1 MTTPRRAVSL
11 LLLAAFFLGV
21 SDPKTSDAT
30 LVHGAVHGLSINTVV
45 NGSAQP
51 APAANQRPPKPEV
64 TDQTTYAGG
73 TFTYT
78 VPEVIDPDGDP
89 LTYQAFQ
96 GAWNTLPRWIRF
108 NSDTRTFT
116 IRPRNAH
123 IGELQIRV
131 SVSDGSLES
140 YADFTLEVTAQPP
153 NRPPTASTLTDQTAT
168 EDESFS
174 YTVPAFTDLDEDT
187 LTYTAA
193 QSNDSALPSWLSF
206 NADTHT
212 LSGTPLESD
221 TPATLTLRITASDG
235 TLSTSATFT
244 LTVEE
249 VNDPPIVP
257 SISAQT
263 AIEGQSFSYQVPSFV
278 DPEGES
284 VTYTATLDGGD
295 TLPAWLTFDS
305 ESHTF
310 SGTSGDADTPATLTI
325 RITASD
331 GTLSSS
337 ATFTISAPE
346 SNQRPPKPEVT
357 DQTTYAGGTFTYT
370 VPEVIDPDEDSL
382 TYQAFLGAS
391 NPLPRW
397 IRFDSDTRTFTFK
410 PRNAHIG
417 EMQIRV
423 NVSDGSLESYAD
435 FTLEVTAQ
443 PPNRP
448 PTASTLTD
456 QTATEDESFS
466 YTVPAFTDLDEDTL
480 TYTAAQSNDSALPGW
495 LSFNA
500 DTHTLSGTPLESD
513 TPATLTLRITASDGT
528 LSTSATFTLTVKEV
542 NDPPVT
548 SNDSASV
555 AEGGTLNI
563 NSSTLLA
570 NDSDPEGATLS
581 VTTVSNPDN
590 GTVSLSEDKATVSYT
605 HDGSETT
612 SGSFTYT
619 VSDGSATSTATV
631 TITVTPAN
639 DPPVASNDS
648 ASVAEGGTL
657 NINSS
662 TLLANDSDPEGATL
676 SITSVSNATNGTV
689 SLSEDKSS
697 VTYTHD
703 GSETT
708 SGSFNYTVSD
718 GSASVTATVSITV
731 TPANDPPVASNDS
744 ASVAEGGTLNIN
756 SSTLLANDSD
766 PEGATLSITSV
777 SNATNGT
784 ASLAEDKTAI
794 TYIHDGSETTS
805 DSFNY
810 SVSDGSA
817 TSTATVTVTI
827 TPVNDP
833 PVASNDSASVAEGGT
848 LNINSSTL
856 LANDSDPEGATLS
869 ITSVSNATNGTVS
882 LSEDKSSVTY
892 THDGSETTSGSFS
905 YTISDGS
912 ATDTAT
918 VTVTITPA
926 NDPPV
931 VGNDSA
937 SVAEG
942 GTLNI
947 NSSTLLANDSD
958 PEGATLTITTVS
970 IATNGTASL
979 AEDKSSVTYTHDG
992 SETTSG
998 SFSYTVSDG
1007 SASST
1012 ATVTIT
1018 VTPANDP
1025 PVANNDSASVAEGA
1039 TININSS
1046 TLLANDSDPEGAT
1059 LTITT
1064 VSIATNGTVSLSE
1077 DKTAITYIHDGSE
1090 TTSDS
1095 FTYTVSDG
1103 SASSTATVAI
1113 TVTPVNDPP
1122 GTPSLM
1128 DQTATTGLPFT
1139 YQVPEVTDPDS
1150 DTLTYNAALGQA
1162 MNPLPLWL
1170 TFDAAT
1176 RTFSGTPRRVH
1187 VATHTI
1193 VVEVSDGSAKSSS
1206 ASFTLTV
1213 VLPPNQAPTVPT
1225 LTDQTATEDQPFSY
1239 TALAFTDPDD
1249 DAITYNATLDD
1260 NGALPAWLSFTPSSR
1275 TFSGTPLEPD
1285 TPATLTIHI
1294 TATDDGEPPESAS
1307 VTFTLTVEE
1316 VNDPPTTPSLTNQT
1330 ATEDE
1335 PFSYTFDAVTDPEGN
1350 SVTYTAILDD
1360 GDPLPAW
1367 LTFDPESHT
1376 LSGTPGED
1384 DVPATL
1390 TIRVTA
1396 TDSGTPPAS
1405 ASATFTLTVNESNDA
1420 PNAGNDTATVAEG
1433 GAVSIAAS
1441 TLLANDSD
1449 PDDDTL
1455 AITAVSDAASG
1466 SVVLSE
1472 DGETV
1477 TYTHNGLETI
1487 SGGFTYTVSD
1497 GSATDT
1503 ATVVITVT
1511 PVNDPPETPSLAD
1524 QVATE
1529 DESFSYTFSTVSDP
1543 EGDGITYSATLA
1555 DGGNSLPGWFSFDA
1569 DTRTFSGT
1577 PLEPD
1582 TPDAHTVRVTAT
1594 DDGEPPESASATFTI
1609 TIQEVNDP
1617 PVMPSLTDQTAF
1629 VDDFF
1634 SYTVPEASDPEGS
1647 TLTYD
1652 AFQGSGNNPLPHWLQ
1667 FDKNT
1672 RTFSGTPLEA
1682 DMATHEIM
1690 VSVSDDLYTR
1700 NATFQLSV
1708 VLPPNRPPTAPTFRP
1723 QTATEDRFFFYQAL
1737 AFDDPDGDALT
1748 HSATRSDSSALPAWL
1763 NFTAG
1768 TGALIFS
1775 GTPREADTPDT
1786 LTIRV
1791 TATDGTETADAVF
1804 TLSVVEVND
1813 LPTANAGLDQTV
1825 GEGETVT
1832 LDGSGSFDPEGLPL
1846 TYAWTQ
1852 TGGPGV
1858 ALSGADT
1865 ASPAFTAP
1873 DRLADDAT
1881 LRFALVVTDASN
1893 ASTADDVLVLVEARA
1908 LLLIIPNPPPTPVV
1922 NPSPTPVSNPPPTP
1936 TGTPPP
1942 TPVANPPTPVA
1953 NPPPTPVATQAAA
1966 PNRTLTF
1973 GSAVVENMTFTV
1985 GQHVETSP
1993 LPSARGGDGALR
2005 YSLSPVLPS
2014 GLRFDA
2020 SSRAITGIPTKA
2032 LERTLFT
2039 YTATDSNGDGASLRF
2054 HITVAEPV
2062 VTVETDGRSK
2072 VTSLLLSAIGYG
2084 RTPEPTPTP
2093 IPPPT
2098 ITWSLTPTPTPSP
2111 RPTATPMPQP
2121 MPTATPSPKP
2131 TVAPTAQPTPTVT
2144 PSPWPTA
2151 PPTPTSTLA
2160 TPVPPSP
2167 MAEAEPGNNKGI
2179 PAWVWVIAVLVLA
2192 VAALSGAITAIIRRW
2207 R

>member
-1 MTTPRRAVSL
+1 MPRWAVSL

-21 SDPKTSDAT
+21 SDPRTSDAT

-45 NGSAQP
+45 ERSVSP
-51 APAANQRPPKPEV
+51 APTADNQRPPKPEV
-64 TDQTTYAGG
+64 TDRTTYAGG

-78 VPEVIDPDGDP
+78 VPEVTDLDGDS

-96 GAWNTLPRWIRF
+96 GAWNTLPRWINF
-108 NSDTRTFT
+108 DSDTRTFT
-116 IRPRNAH
+116 FKPRNAH

-140 YADFTLEVTAQPP
+140 YADFTLEVTAAPP

-310 SGTSGDADTPATLTI
+310 RGTSGDADTPATLTI

-370 VPEVIDPDEDSL
+370 VPEVIDLDGDSL
-382 TYQAFLGAS
+382 TYQAFQGAW
-391 NPLPRW
+391 NTLPRW
-397 IRFDSDTRTFTFK
+397 INFDSDTRTFTFK

-417 EMQIRV
+417 ELQIRV
-423 NVSDGSLESYAD
+423 SVSDGSLESYAD
-435 FTLEVTAQ
+435 FTLEVTAA

-513 TPATLTLRITASDGT
+513 TPATHTLRITASDGT

-648 ASVAEGGTL
+648 ASVAEGATI

-676 SITSVSNATNGTV
+676 SVTAVSNPANGTV
-689 SLSEDKSS
+689 SLSEDKASI
-697 VTYTHD
+697 TYTHD

-708 SGSFNYTVSD
+708 SGSFSYTVSD
-718 GSASVTATVSITV
+718 GSASDTATVSITV

-777 SNATNGT
+777 SN
-784 ASLAEDKTAI
+784 
-794 TYIHDGSETTS
+794 
-805 DSFNY
+805 
-810 SVSDGSA
+810 
-817 TSTATVTVTI
+817 
-827 TPVNDP
+827 
-833 PVASNDSASVAEGGT
+833 
-848 LNINSSTL
+848 
-856 LANDSDPEGATLS
+856 
-869 ITSVSNATNGTVS
+869 
-882 LSEDKSSVTY
+882 
-892 THDGSETTSGSFS
+892 
-905 YTISDGS
+905 
-912 ATDTAT
+912 
-918 VTVTITPA
+918 
-926 NDPPV
+926 
-931 VGNDSA
+931 
-937 SVAEG
+937 
-942 GTLNI
+942 
-947 NSSTLLANDSD
+947 
-958 PEGATLTITTVS
+958 
-970 IATNGTASL
+970 ATNGTASL

-1059 LTITT
+1059 LSVTA
-1064 VSIATNGTVSLSE
+1064 VSNPANGTVSLSE
-1077 DKTAITYIHDGSE
+1077 DKASITYIHDGSE
-1090 TTSDS
+1090 TTSGS
-1095 FTYTVSDG
+1095 FTYTISDG

-1122 GTPSLM
+1122 AAPSLS
-1128 DQTATTGLPFT
+1128 DQTATEGQPFT
-1139 YQVPEVTDPDS
+1139 YQVPEVIDPEGDS
-1150 DTLTYNAALGQA
+1150 LTYNAALGQA

-1170 TFDAAT
+1170 TFNAET
-1176 RTFSGTPRRVH
+1176 RTFSGTPRRAH

-1193 VVEVSDGSAKSSS
+1193 VVEVSDSSAKSSR

-1213 VLPPNQAPTVPT
+1213 ALPPNRPPTALTLAP
-1225 LTDQTATEDQPFSY
+1225 QTATEDQSFSY
-1239 TALAFTDPDD
+1239 TFDAVTDPEG
-1249 DAITYNATLDD
+1249 DAITYAAALDD
-1260 NGALPAWLSFTPSSR
+1260 DGALPAWLSFDATTR
-1275 TFSGTPLEPD
+1275 TFSGTPLEPN
-1285 TPATLTIHI
+1285 TPNSLTIRV
-1294 TATDDGEPPESAS
+1294 TATDDGEPSQSTSATFALTVEEVNDPPATPSLADQVATEDEALSYTFDAVTDPEGDGITYGAALADDTALPGWLSFDAATRTFSGTPREADMPATLIIRVAATDNGTPPATASATFTLTASERNDAPIAENDTATVAEGGTVNISVSTLLANDTDPNDDTLTITAVSDAISGSVTLSEDGAKVTYTHNGLETSSGGFTYTVSDRLATDTAMVVITVTPVNDPPATPSLSDQAATEDEQFSYTFTTVSDPENDGITYEATHANDSDLPGWLSFDAATRTLSGTPLESDTPDTFTIRVTATDDGEPQESAS
-1307 VTFTLTVEE
+1307 ATFTLTVEE
-1316 VNDPPTTPSLTNQT
+1316 VNDPPT
-1330 ATEDE
+1330 
-1335 PFSYTFDAVTDPEGN
+1335 
-1350 SVTYTAILDD
+1350 
-1360 GDPLPAW
+1360 
-1367 LTFDPESHT
+1367 
-1376 LSGTPGED
+1376 
-1384 DVPATL
+1384 
-1390 TIRVTA
+1390 
-1396 TDSGTPPAS
+1396 
-1405 ASATFTLTVNESNDA
+1405 A
-1420 PNAGNDTATVAEG
+1420 P
-1433 GAVSIAAS
+1433 
-1441 TLLANDSD
+1441 
-1449 PDDDTL
+1449 
-1455 AITAVSDAASG
+1455 
-1466 SVVLSE
+1466 VLS
-1472 DGETV
+1472 
-1477 TYTHNGLETI
+1477 
-1487 SGGFTYTVSD
+1487 
-1497 GSATDT
+1497 
-1503 ATVVITVT
+1503 
-1511 PVNDPPETPSLAD
+1511 
-1524 QVATE
+1524 
-1529 DESFSYTFSTVSDP
+1529 
-1543 EGDGITYSATLA
+1543 
-1555 DGGNSLPGWFSFDA
+1555 
-1569 DTRTFSGT
+1569 
-1577 PLEPD
+1577 
-1582 TPDAHTVRVTAT
+1582 
-1594 DDGEPPESASATFTI
+1594 
-1609 TIQEVNDP
+1609 
-1617 PVMPSLTDQTAF
+1617 DQTAF
-1629 VDDFF
+1629 VEDLF
-1634 SYTVPEASDPEGS
+1634 SYTTPEASDPEGS

-1652 AFQGSGNNPLPHWLQ
+1652 AFQGTGNNPLPRWLQ

-1672 RTFSGTPLEA
+1672 RNFKGTPLEA

-1700 NATFQLSV
+1700 NTTFQLSV
-1708 VLPPNRPPTAPTFRP
+1708 VLPTNRPPTAPTFRP

-1737 AFDDPDGDALT
+1737 AFDDLDGDALA
-1748 HSATRSDSSALPAWL
+1748 HRATLSDGSALPAWL
-1763 NFTAG
+1763 DFSADTNAI
-1768 TGALIFS
+1768 IFS

-1786 LTIRV
+1786 LTIRI
-1791 TATDGTETADAVF
+1791 TATDGTETAAAAF
-1804 TLSVVEVND
+1804 TLTVFEVND
-1813 LPTANAGLDQTV
+1813 LPTANAGPDQTV

-1846 TYAWTQ
+1846 AYAWTQ
-1852 TGGPGV
+1852 TSGPSV
-1858 ALSGADT
+1858 ALSGVDT
-1865 ASPAFTAP
+1865 ASPVFTAP
-1873 DRLADDAT
+1873 DGLADDAV

-1893 ASTADDVLVLVEARA
+1893 AASTADDVRVLVKARA
-1908 LLLIIPNPPPTPVV
+1908 PLPILPIVNPTPA
-1922 NPSPTPVSNPPPTP
+1922 PIGSSTPTPI
-1936 TGTPPP
+1936 
-1942 TPVANPPTPVA
+1942 
-1953 NPPPTPVATQAAA
+1953 ATQAAV
-1966 PNRTLTF
+1966 PNSMPTF
-1973 GSAVVENMTFTV
+1973 GSVVVEDMIFTV

-1993 LPSARGGDGALR
+1993 LPSARGGDALS
-2005 YSLSPVLPS
+2005 YSLSPVLPG
-2014 GLRFDA
+2014 GLHFDA
-2020 SSRAITGIPTKA
+2020 SSRTITGVPTRA
-2032 LERTLFT
+2032 LERTRFT
-2039 YTATDSNGDGASLRF
+2039 YTATNSNGDSASLRF
-2054 HITVAEPV
+2054 NITVVEQV
-2062 VTVETDGRSK
+2062 VTIGTDDRGR
-2072 VTSLLLSAIGYG
+2072 VTPILPPAIGYG
-2084 RTPEPTPTP
+2084 QTPEPTPTP

-2098 ITWSLTPTPTPSP
+2098 TAWSLTLTPTPPTQPIPTTAPSP
-2111 RPTATPMPQP
+2111 RPTVAPTPTSTFAA
-2121 MPTATPSPKP
+2121 TATPSP
-2131 TVAPTAQPTPTVT
+2131 PTVT
-2144 PSPWPTA
+2144 PMAKAA
-2151 PPTPTSTLA
+2151 PEDNGG
-2160 TPVPPSP
+2160 VPDQ
-2167 MAEAEPGNNKGI
+2167 
-2179 PAWVWVIAVLVLA
+2179 VWVIIVIALAFTALAGAA
-2192 VAALSGAITAIIRRW
+2192 VAVIGRR

>member
-848 LNINSSTL
+848 LNINSST
-856 LANDSDPEGATLS
+856 
-869 ITSVSNATNGTVS
+869 
-882 LSEDKSSVTY
+882 
-892 THDGSETTSGSFS
+892 H
-905 YTISDGS
+905 
-912 ATDTAT
+912 
-918 VTVTITPA
+918 
-926 NDPPV
+926 
-931 VGNDSA
+931 
-937 SVAEG
+937 
-942 GTLNI
+942 
-947 NSSTLLANDSD
+947 
-958 PEGATLTITTVS
+958 
-970 IATNGTASL
+970 
-979 AEDKSSVTYTHDG
+979 
-992 SETTSG
+992 
-998 SFSYTVSDG
+998 
-1007 SASST
+1007 
-1012 ATVTIT
+1012 
-1018 VTPANDP
+1018 
-1025 PVANNDSASVAEGA
+1025 
-1039 TININSS
+1039 
-1046 TLLANDSDPEGAT
+1046 
-1059 LTITT
+1059 
-1064 VSIATNGTVSLSE
+1064 
-1077 DKTAITYIHDGSE
+1077 
-1090 TTSDS
+1090 
-1095 FTYTVSDG
+1095 
-1103 SASSTATVAI
+1103 
-1113 TVTPVNDPP
+1113 
-1122 GTPSLM
+1122 
-1128 DQTATTGLPFT
+1128 Q
-1139 YQVPEVTDPDS
+1139 
-1150 DTLTYNAALGQA
+1150 
-1162 MNPLPLWL
+1162 
-1170 TFDAAT
+1170 
-1176 RTFSGTPRRVH
+1176 
-1187 VATHTI
+1187 
-1193 VVEVSDGSAKSSS
+1193 
-1206 ASFTLTV
+1206 
-1213 VLPPNQAPTVPT
+1213 
-1225 LTDQTATEDQPFSY
+1225 
-1239 TALAFTDPDD
+1239 
-1249 DAITYNATLDD
+1249 
-1260 NGALPAWLSFTPSSR
+1260 
-1275 TFSGTPLEPD
+1275 
-1285 TPATLTIHI
+1285 
-1294 TATDDGEPPESAS
+1294 
-1307 VTFTLTVEE
+1307 
-1316 VNDPPTTPSLTNQT
+1316 
-1330 ATEDE
+1330 
-1335 PFSYTFDAVTDPEGN
+1335 
-1350 SVTYTAILDD
+1350 
-1360 GDPLPAW
+1360 
-1367 LTFDPESHT
+1367 
-1376 LSGTPGED
+1376 
-1384 DVPATL
+1384 
-1390 TIRVTA
+1390 
-1396 TDSGTPPAS
+1396 
-1405 ASATFTLTVNESNDA
+1405 
-1420 PNAGNDTATVAEG
+1420 
-1433 GAVSIAAS
+1433 
-1441 TLLANDSD
+1441 
-1449 PDDDTL
+1449 
-1455 AITAVSDAASG
+1455 
-1466 SVVLSE
+1466 
-1472 DGETV
+1472 
-1477 TYTHNGLETI
+1477 
-1487 SGGFTYTVSD
+1487 
-1497 GSATDT
+1497 
-1503 ATVVITVT
+1503 
-1511 PVNDPPETPSLAD
+1511 
-1524 QVATE
+1524 
-1529 DESFSYTFSTVSDP
+1529 
-1543 EGDGITYSATLA
+1543 
-1555 DGGNSLPGWFSFDA
+1555 
-1569 DTRTFSGT
+1569 
-1577 PLEPD
+1577 
-1582 TPDAHTVRVTAT
+1582 
-1594 DDGEPPESASATFTI
+1594 
-1609 TIQEVNDP
+1609 
-1617 PVMPSLTDQTAF
+1617 
-1629 VDDFF
+1629 
-1634 SYTVPEASDPEGS
+1634 
-1647 TLTYD
+1647 
-1652 AFQGSGNNPLPHWLQ
+1652 
-1667 FDKNT
+1667 
-1672 RTFSGTPLEA
+1672 
-1682 DMATHEIM
+1682 
-1690 VSVSDDLYTR
+1690 LY
-1700 NATFQLSV
+1700 
-1708 VLPPNRPPTAPTFRP
+1708 
-1723 QTATEDRFFFYQAL
+1723 
-1737 AFDDPDGDALT
+1737 
-1748 HSATRSDSSALPAWL
+1748 
-1763 NFTAG
+1763 
-1768 TGALIFS
+1768 
-1775 GTPREADTPDT
+1775 
-1786 LTIRV
+1786 
-1791 TATDGTETADAVF
+1791 
-1804 TLSVVEVND
+1804 
-1813 LPTANAGLDQTV
+1813 
-1825 GEGETVT
+1825 
-1832 LDGSGSFDPEGLPL
+1832 
-1846 TYAWTQ
+1846 
-1852 TGGPGV
+1852 
-1858 ALSGADT
+1858 
-1865 ASPAFTAP
+1865 
-1873 DRLADDAT
+1873 
-1881 LRFALVVTDASN
+1881 
-1893 ASTADDVLVLVEARA
+1893 
-1908 LLLIIPNPPPTPVV
+1908 
-1922 NPSPTPVSNPPPTP
+1922 
-1936 TGTPPP
+1936 
-1942 TPVANPPTPVA
+1942 
-1953 NPPPTPVATQAAA
+1953 
-1966 PNRTLTF
+1966 
-1973 GSAVVENMTFTV
+1973 
-1985 GQHVETSP
+1985 
-1993 LPSARGGDGALR
+1993 
-2005 YSLSPVLPS
+2005 
-2014 GLRFDA
+2014 
-2020 SSRAITGIPTKA
+2020 
-2032 LERTLFT
+2032 
-2039 YTATDSNGDGASLRF
+2039 
-2054 HITVAEPV
+2054 
-2062 VTVETDGRSK
+2062 
-2072 VTSLLLSAIGYG
+2072 
-2084 RTPEPTPTP
+2084 
-2093 IPPPT
+2093 
-2098 ITWSLTPTPTPSP
+2098 
-2111 RPTATPMPQP
+2111 
-2121 MPTATPSPKP
+2121 
-2131 TVAPTAQPTPTVT
+2131 
-2144 PSPWPTA
+2144 
-2151 PPTPTSTLA
+2151 
-2160 TPVPPSP
+2160 
-2167 MAEAEPGNNKGI
+2167 
-2179 PAWVWVIAVLVLA
+2179 
-2192 VAALSGAITAIIRRW
+2192 
-2207 R
+2207 

>member
-1 MTTPRRAVSL
+1 MAMPRRAVSL
-11 LLLAAFFLGV
+11 LLLTALFLGV
-21 SDPKTSDAT
+21 SDPKTSDVT

-78 VPEVIDPDGDP
+78 VPEVTDPDEDS
-89 LTYQAFQ
+89 LTYQVFL
-96 GAWNTLPRWIRF
+96 GASNPLPRWIRF
-108 NSDTRTFT
+108 DSDTRTFT
-116 IRPRNAH
+116 FRPRNAH
-123 IGELQIRV
+123 IGEMQIRV

-140 YADFTLEVTAQPP
+140 YDDFTLEVTAQPP

-244 LTVEE
+244 LTVKE

-435 FTLEVTAQ
+435 FTLEVTAA

-448 PTASTLTD
+448 PTASTLTG

-480 TYTAAQSNDSALPGW
+480 TYTAAQSNDSALPSW

-718 GSASVTATVSITV
+718 GSASDTATVSITI

-784 ASLAEDKTAI
+784 ASLAEDK
-794 TYIHDGSETTS
+794 
-805 DSFNY
+805 
-810 SVSDGSA
+810 
-817 TSTATVTVTI
+817 
-827 TPVNDP
+827 
-833 PVASNDSASVAEGGT
+833 
-848 LNINSSTL
+848 
-856 LANDSDPEGATLS
+856 
-869 ITSVSNATNGTVS
+869 
-882 LSEDKSSVTY
+882 
-892 THDGSETTSGSFS
+892 
-905 YTISDGS
+905 
-912 ATDTAT
+912 
-918 VTVTITPA
+918 
-926 NDPPV
+926 
-931 VGNDSA
+931 
-937 SVAEG
+937 
-942 GTLNI
+942 
-947 NSSTLLANDSD
+947 
-958 PEGATLTITTVS
+958 
-970 IATNGTASL
+970 
-979 AEDKSSVTYTHDG
+979 SSVTYTHDG

-1025 PVANNDSASVAEGA
+1025 PIAGNDSASVAEGGTLNINTSTLLSNDSDPEGTTLTITTVSSPANGTVSLSEDEVTVSYTHNGSETTSGSFTYTVSDGSA
-1039 TININSS
+1039 TSTATVTVTITPVNDPPVVGNDSASVAEGGTLNINSS

-1059 LTITT
+1059 LTIST
-1064 VSIATNGTVSLSE
+1064 VSNPANGTVSLSE
-1077 DKTAITYIHDGSE
+1077 DKTTVTYTHDGSE
-1090 TTSDS
+1090 TTSGS

-1260 NGALPAWLSFTPSSR
+1260 NGALPAWLSFIPSSR

-1511 PVNDPPETPSLAD
+1511 PVNDPPETPAMAD

-1582 TPDAHTVRVTAT
+1582 TPDALTVRVTAT

-1708 VLPPNRPPTAPTFRP
+1708 ALPANRPPTAPTFRP

-1737 AFDDPDGDALT
+1737 AFDDPDGDTLI
-1748 HSATRSDSSALPAWL
+1748 HNATLSDGSALPSWL
-1763 NFTAG
+1763 DFTAG
-1768 TGALIFS
+1768 TSALIFR

-1786 LTIRV
+1786 LTILV
-1791 TATDGTETADAVF
+1791 TATDGTETADTVF

-1908 LLLIIPNPPPTPVV
+1908 LLLIIPTPPPTPVV
-1922 NPSPTPVSNPPPTP
+1922 NPSPTPVGSPTP
-1936 TGTPPP
+1936 TPVGNLTPTPAGSPTP
-1942 TPVANPPTPVA
+1942 TPVSNPSPTPI
-1953 NPPPTPVATQAAA
+1953 ATQAAA

-2054 HITVAEPV
+2054 NIAVAEPV
-2062 VTVETDGRSK
+2062 VTVETDGKSK

-2098 ITWSLTPTPTPSP
+2098 INWSLTPTPTPSP

-2167 MAEAEPGNNKGI
+2167 MAKAEPGNNKGI

-2192 VAALSGAITAIIRRW
+2192 VAALSGAIAAVMRR
-2207 R
+2207 RR

>member
-1 MTTPRRAVSL
+1 M
-11 LLLAAFFLGV
+11 
-21 SDPKTSDAT
+21 
-30 LVHGAVHGLSINTVV
+30 
-45 NGSAQP
+45 
-51 APAANQRPPKPEV
+51 
-64 TDQTTYAGG
+64 
-73 TFTYT
+73 
-78 VPEVIDPDGDP
+78 
-89 LTYQAFQ
+89 
-96 GAWNTLPRWIRF
+96 
-108 NSDTRTFT
+108 
-116 IRPRNAH
+116 
-123 IGELQIRV
+123 
-131 SVSDGSLES
+131 
-140 YADFTLEVTAQPP
+140 
-153 NRPPTASTLTDQTAT
+153 
-168 EDESFS
+168 
-174 YTVPAFTDLDEDT
+174 
-187 LTYTAA
+187 
-193 QSNDSALPSWLSF
+193 
-206 NADTHT
+206 
-212 LSGTPLESD
+212 
-221 TPATLTLRITASDG
+221 
-235 TLSTSATFT
+235 
-244 LTVEE
+244 
-249 VNDPPIVP
+249 
-257 SISAQT
+257 
-263 AIEGQSFSYQVPSFV
+263 
-278 DPEGES
+278 
-284 VTYTATLDGGD
+284 
-295 TLPAWLTFDS
+295 
-305 ESHTF
+305 
-310 SGTSGDADTPATLTI
+310 
-325 RITASD
+325 
-331 GTLSSS
+331 
-337 ATFTISAPE
+337 
-346 SNQRPPKPEVT
+346 
-357 DQTTYAGGTFTYT
+357 
-370 VPEVIDPDEDSL
+370 
-382 TYQAFLGAS
+382 
-391 NPLPRW
+391 
-397 IRFDSDTRTFTFK
+397 
-410 PRNAHIG
+410 
-417 EMQIRV
+417 
-423 NVSDGSLESYAD
+423 
-435 FTLEVTAQ
+435 
-443 PPNRP
+443 
-448 PTASTLTD
+448 
-456 QTATEDESFS
+456 
-466 YTVPAFTDLDEDTL
+466 
-480 TYTAAQSNDSALPGW
+480 
-495 LSFNA
+495 
-500 DTHTLSGTPLESD
+500 
-513 TPATLTLRITASDGT
+513 
-528 LSTSATFTLTVKEV
+528 
-542 NDPPVT
+542 
-548 SNDSASV
+548 
-555 AEGGTLNI
+555 
-563 NSSTLLA
+563 
-570 NDSDPEGATLS
+570 
-581 VTTVSNPDN
+581 
-590 GTVSLSEDKATVSYT
+590 
-605 HDGSETT
+605 
-612 SGSFTYT
+612 
-619 VSDGSATSTATV
+619 
-631 TITVTPAN
+631 
-639 DPPVASNDS
+639 
-648 ASVAEGGTL
+648 
-657 NINSS
+657 
-662 TLLANDSDPEGATL
+662 
-676 SITSVSNATNGTV
+676 
-689 SLSEDKSS
+689 
-697 VTYTHD
+697 
-703 GSETT
+703 
-708 SGSFNYTVSD
+708 
-718 GSASVTATVSITV
+718 
-731 TPANDPPVASNDS
+731 
-744 ASVAEGGTLNIN
+744 AEGGTLNIN

-784 ASLAEDKTAI
+784 ASLAEDKSSV
-794 TYIHDGSETTS
+794 TYTHDGSETTS

-869 ITSVSNATNGTVS
+869 ITSVSNATNGTAS
-882 LSEDKSSVTY
+882 LAEDKSSVTY
-892 THDGSETTSGSFS
+892 THDGSETTSDSFS

-931 VGNDSA
+931 AGNDSA

-1511 PVNDPPETPSLAD
+1511 PVNDPPETPSLAN

-1582 TPDAHTVRVTAT
+1582 TPDALTVRVTAT

-1908 LLLIIPNPPPTPVV
+1908 LLLIIPTPPPTPVV

-1942 TPVANPPTPVA
+1942 TPVANPPPTPVA

-2054 HITVAEPV
+2054 HITVVQPV
-2062 VTVETDGRSK
+2062 VTAETNGRSK
-2072 VTSLLLSAIGYG
+2072 VTSLLLLAIGYG
-2084 RTPEPTPTP
+2084 QTPAPTPTP